1 MIMKTIKPEY
11 YGLKGGVK
19 MQFKKKRKVNI
30 RYHFLTYSK
39 VDQKKKFN

>member
-11 YGLKGGVK
+11 YRLKGVVK
-19 MQFKKKRKVNI
+19 IQFKEKRKVNI
-30 RYHFLTYSK
+30 RYHFLKYGK